1 MMLRIV
7 GKEVREVT
15 GTRPHGPS
23 GPVEEPG
30 FYFVGNLAPLKDFQ
44 QKQGMI

>member
-7 GKEVREVT
+7 RERGERKGS

-23 GPVEEPG
+23 GPVEESG
-30 FYFVGNLAPLKDFQ
+30 FYFVGNWGAIEGFQ
-44 QKQGMI
+44 AETE